1 MKMRPSTDRARMI
14 ALAVSLA
21 LAFALPSYSA
31 EPTSAD
37 RIMAEQEFRRGVQA
51 YYRGAFNDAVMVFE
65 KALSLIPGEPRILD
79 WLGKAY
85 YRTGVESAALQ
96 QWQFASDAGFGGI
109 LLKNRMEVVR
119 ERRVARGPFDPSS
132 RYVESTQIASKGPN
146 GPLFRQPV
154 SVAALGD
161 GTFWVCAYGSNEIV
175 RMDVNGVI
183 VKRSRGPAAGFDRP
197 LDLVRLGDG
206 RMLVTEMAADRVSV
220 LSEDGTWLSSFGKKG
235 RGPGEFVGPQYLA
248 RDDWGNVYVTDFGN
262 ARVVV
267 FAPDGSPLHA
277 FGSKSPFFSGFK
289 APGGIAV
296 IGERVYVA
304 DMVTGALHV
313 FDRSGNFQETLLPEG
328 TIRQSES
335 LRAWKGGLL
344 VALPTRVAF
353 VDVSTGASYEIAS
366 LGKAPGR
373 ITGVVPDAN
382 GNLVMTDYK
391 GGFVQLATPMGELVG
406 GLFAQIER
414 VRADAFPRV
423 QLELRVEDR
432 AGKPIV
438 GLKGHNFLVTEGGR
452 PVSDVRFEGAGY
464 LDDSCDVTIL
474 IERSPAA
481 DRRAADM
488 RAAVAA
494 IAKAMDGRGTL
505 RLVSAGS
512 IPAQEGSGPPDTG
525 AWDALR
531 PKTPASSAWAFD
543 LALRL
548 AVNDLVN
555 ASRKRAVIFL
565 SSGEVGERG
574 FAKYALNDLSAYM
587 KNNGVVFS
595 VVSLVNQGIA
605 DEYSYLAESTGG
617 KGWYVW
623 RNEGLAQA
631 VREILSAPNGS
642 YLLSYTSTMPT
653 DFGKRYLPVE
663 TEVYLMSRSGRDETG
678 YYAPLE

>member
-1 MKMRPSTDRARMI
+1 MKSSFAFARRV
-14 ALAVSLA
+14 ALCALFAVSLA
-21 LAFALPSYSA
+21 HSSVAA

-37 RIMAEQEFRRGVQA
+37 RILAEQEFRRGVQA

-96 QWQFASDAGFGGI
+96 QWQFASGAGFGGI

-119 ERRVARGPFDPSS
+119 ERRIAREPFDSSS
-132 RYVESTQIASKGPN
+132 RFVEATQISSKGPN

-154 SVAALGD
+154 SAAALPD
-161 GTFWVCAYGSNEIV
+161 GTFWICAYGSNEIV

-183 VKRSRGPAAGFDRP
+183 VGRSRGPTAGFDRP
-197 LDLVRLGDG
+197 LDLVRLGNG
-206 RMLVTEMAADRVSV
+206 TMLVTEMAADRVSV

-235 RGPGEFVGPQYLA
+235 RGLGEFVGPQYAA
-248 RDDWGNVYVTDFGN
+248 RDDSGNIYVTDFGN

-267 FAPDGSPLHA
+267 FGPDGAPLHA
-277 FGSKSPFFSGFK
+277 FGAKSPFFPGFV

-296 IGERVYVA
+296 IGERVFVA
-304 DMVTGALHV
+304 DMVTGALHT
-313 FDRSGNFQETLLPEG
+313 FDRSGNFEETLLPEG
-328 TIRQSES
+328 TIRQSEA
-335 LRAWKGGLL
+335 LRVWRDGLL
-344 VALPTRVAF
+344 VALPTRVAY
-353 VDVSTGASYEIAS
+353 VDPNTGASYEIAS
-366 LGKAPGR
+366 FGKAPSR
-373 ITGVVPDAN
+373 ITGVVPDVN

-406 GLFAQIER
+406 GLFTQIER
-414 VRADAFPRV
+414 VRADSFPRV

-432 AGKPIV
+432 GGNPIV

-452 PVSDVRFEGAGY
+452 PVSDMRLEGAGY
-464 LDDSCDVTIL
+464 LDDSCDVTIIL
-474 IERSPAA
+474 ERSPAA
-481 DRRAADM
+481 DRRAADV
-488 RAAVAA
+488 RAAVSA

-505 RLVSAGS
+505 RLVSAGA
-512 IPAQEGSGPPDTG
+512 IPAQEGSGSPETG
-525 AWDALR
+525 SWEALR

-555 ASRKRAVIFL
+555 ASRRRAVIFL
-565 SSGEVGERG
+565 SSGDVGERG
-574 FAKYALNDLSAYM
+574 FTKYALNDLAAYM
-587 KNNGVVFS
+587 KNNGVAFS
-595 VVSLVNQGIA
+595 VVSLVNAAIA
-605 DEYSYLAESTGG
+605 DEYAYLAESTGG

-631 VREILSAPNGS
+631 VKEIIASPNGS
-642 YLLSYTSTMPT
+642 YLLSYTSALPT
-653 DFGKRYLPVE
+653 DFGKRYLSVE
-663 TEVYLMSRSGRDETG
+663 TEVYLMTRSGRDETG